1 MEGSGRRG
9 GRPNSR
15 QVLIIVLIFK
25 ILIFCL
31 HRVKAAIGKKEEAIC
46 ELQRN
51 YDHAMADC
59 QHLETL
65 LQRQTKQTYLGSK
78 TTVLSNKGR
87 K

>member
-1 MEGSGRRG
+1 M
-9 GRPNSR
+9 
-15 QVLIIVLIFK
+15 
-25 ILIFCL
+25 
-31 HRVKAAIGKKEEAIC
+31 HRVKAAIGKKEEVIC

-51 YDHAMADC
+51 YDQAMADC